1 MLMRAA
7 NSLFSGFDMAL
18 WDLQGRRAGLP
29 VHRLF
34 GGAHRDR
41 VGYFHFTQGDTPEE
55 LAADAARAAAAGE
68 RVFYLKVGRGERLD
82 LEIVRAVRREIG
94 DARLRLD
101 ANEAWDPHDAI
112 RMCRR
117 LEPFDIE
124 FVEQPTPSWSIE
136 ALAQVK
142 ASVGIPIVADQSA
155 FTLHDVY
162 EICRR
167 RAADMIC
174 IGPREIGGIRPMLQV
189 AAIAEAA
196 GLRICIHGSFTSGIT
211 SCAEHQAALAIP
223 NLDDG
228 NQIMWQLLRDDLV
241 AAPDLRRGRAGSP
254 RCRNP
259 VSASA
264 LTAAGWRR
272 PSGSTRI
279 AADEHP
285 CCRGRRDRAA
295 RCVGADQGRRH
306 ARQCRPGGACD
317 RPRRSRANPVCGL
330 FYLPIFAG
338 QLKVG
343 KVDGRAEPKLA
354 VASAAITV
362 DAGHGFAHP
371 AIEAALPELA
381 GTAKRLGVAAASVS
395 RSTNCLALAH
405 HVTPLAARGLIGL
418 VASNAPAS
426 VAPPGATARLFG
438 TNPLAFAVP
447 VADGPPIVV
456 DQSLSAVTKTAII
469 MRRDR
474 GEAIPEGWRGR
485 RRPADPRPRCRARR
499 LAAAERRPEG
509 RQSGAL
515 RRDPCRRARR
525 GRTQRTRPPVRR
537 Q

>member
-1 MLMRAA
+1 MTTIAAIRVRPLLLPQKTPYHWSHGVREHFAVNLVEVTADDGTVGIGECTVAPDQAATALILERLAGHFVGRSPYDVTAIIAEAFHREYVAAGAMLMRAA
-7 NSLFSGFDMAL
+7 NGLFSGFDMAL

-68 RVFYLKVGRGERLD
+68 RVFYVKVGRGEQLD

-174 IGPREIGGIRPMLQV
+174 IGPREIGGVRPMLQV
-189 AAIAEAA
+189 AAVAEAA

-228 NQIMWQLLRDDLV
+228 NQIMWQLLREDLV
-241 AAPDLRRGRAGSP
+241 ASPDLRP
-254 RCRNP
+254 REGWI
-259 VSASA
+259 AA
-264 LTAAGWRR
+264 LTG
-272 PSGSTRI
+272 PGLGFEL
-279 AADEHP
+279 DEE
-285 CCRGRRDRAA
+285 A
-295 RCVGADQGRRH
+295 V
-306 ARQCRPGGACD
+306 
-317 RPRRSRANPVCGL
+317 
-330 FYLPIFAG
+330 
-338 QLKVG
+338 
-343 KVDGRAEPKLA
+343 GRAE
-354 VASAAITV
+354 AAYR
-362 DAGHGFAHP
+362 
-371 AIEAALPELA
+371 AA
-381 GTAKRLGVAAASVS
+381 
-395 RSTNCLALAH
+395 CL
-405 HVTPLAARGLIGL
+405 
-418 VASNAPAS
+418 
-426 VAPPGATARLFG
+426 
-438 TNPLAFAVP
+438 
-447 VADGPPIVV
+447 
-456 DQSLSAVTKTAII
+456 
-469 MRRDR
+469 
-474 GEAIPEGWRGR
+474 
-485 RRPADPRPRCRARR
+485 
-499 LAAAERRPEG
+499 
-509 RQSGAL
+509 
-515 RRDPCRRARR
+515 
-525 GRTQRTRPPVRR
+525 
-537 Q
+537 